1 MKKYLFFFLTA
12 IVLSCS
18 KKELIETQKKE
29 ITDIALNYLNNNIIE
44 NGFPDKI
51 DSLKLIRID
60 SVTESHQVLLLTNF
74 ITYKFKKFNN
84 EQEKILNDMRLY
96 SNIDASDLMEI
107 RNSDYNKIKDS
118 FNYYNNIFEK
128 IKNKKTDSIKVLNY
142 YATLISK
149 SHNIKTNVARQDSI
163 YIIFNNQNQIIT
175 EKEYI
180 KQLILKFSK

>member
-1 MKKYLFFFLTA
+1 
-12 IVLSCS
+12 
-18 KKELIETQKKE
+18 
-29 ITDIALNYLNNNIIE
+29 
-44 NGFPDKI
+44 
-51 DSLKLIRID
+51 
-60 SVTESHQVLLLTNF
+60 
-74 ITYKFKKFNN
+74 
-84 EQEKILNDMRLY
+84 MRLY

-118 FNYYNNIFEK
+118 FNYYNSIFEK